1 MFRISRVYNALKVSA
16 LSTTMSVVLS
26 QPVGHNPCTGYPAYQ
41 IFTLRLITVAKLQL
55 RSSNGNNFMVQ
66 VMRNCIKESQ
76 LWRMRTTA
84 LANHIWLCLFPEQG
98 RCFVNVCLCHSA
110 HFLHF
115 SPGFNSVYCSFCLFV
130 CSTHSVS
137 GFVLVKYGQA
147 TVI

>member
-1 MFRISRVYNALKVSA
+1 
-16 LSTTMSVVLS
+16 
-26 QPVGHNPCTGYPAYQ
+26 
-41 IFTLRLITVAKLQL
+41 
-55 RSSNGNNFMVQ
+55 MVQ
-66 VMRNCIKESQ
+66 AKRNCIKESQ

-98 RCFVNVCLCHSA
+98 RCFLNVCLCQSA

-115 SPGFNSVYCSFCLFV
+115 SPGVNSVYSFFCC
-130 CSTHSVS
+130 CSTYSVS